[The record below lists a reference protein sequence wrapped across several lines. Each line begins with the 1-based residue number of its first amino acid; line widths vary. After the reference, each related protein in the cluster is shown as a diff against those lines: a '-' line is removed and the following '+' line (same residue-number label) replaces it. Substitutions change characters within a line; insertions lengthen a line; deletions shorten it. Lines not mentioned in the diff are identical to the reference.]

1 MLFLKKIKNFWC
13 CHKNIVVL
21 WQNKGEWHKA
31 SIAIQRLTQNGE
43 AELYRH
49 PLKTLPMYS
58 IRARY
63 WRAGDEAL
71 VLWSM
76 NASV

>member
-21 WQNKGEWHKA
+21 WQNKEEWHKA

-49 PLKTLPMYS
+49 PLKTLPM
-58 IRARY
+58 
-63 WRAGDEAL
+63 AL
-71 VLWSM
+71 LNVIKLELFRRVRM
-76 NASV
+76 C

>member
-21 WQNKGEWHKA
+21 WQNKEEWHKA

-49 PLKTLPMYS
+49 PLKTLPM
-58 IRARY
+58 
-63 WRAGDEAL
+63 AL
-71 VLWSM
+71 LNVIKLELFRLVRM
-76 NASV
+76 C

>member
-21 WQNKGEWHKA
+21 WQNKEEWHKA

-49 PLKTLPMYS
+49 PLKTLPM
-58 IRARY
+58 
-63 WRAGDEAL
+63 AL
-71 VLWSM
+71 LNVIKLELFRQVRM
-76 NASV
+76 C

>member
-21 WQNKGEWHKA
+21 WQNKEEWHKA

-49 PLKTLPMYS
+49 PLKILPTDGS
-58 IRARY
+58 SRKVFVGKGNGILFKLHLR
-63 WRAGDEAL
+63 
-71 VLWSM
+71 
-76 NASV
+76 